1 MVGITRR
8 GCLLAQ
14 CRSMTLEYL
23 LSDDTSGKA
32 NAVSLLL
39 RPSQGTGR
47 PFLLQTVL
55 LHSVP
60 FRSFIHR
67 RIRSAA
73 CAQMHTPK
81 QFRHARAPEHRK
93 RPQAT
98 DLQPS
103 PIPATASS
111 ARLRTIRHRRNRRR
125 AFPAPVTGCV
135 PDGPRRLLF
144 IAQESERKCIKMTR

>member
-1 MVGITRR
+1 MPACAVPLYDTRVSFVRRYFGQSER
-8 GCLLAQ
+8 GFSSAQ
-14 CRSMTLEYL
+14 TL
-23 LSDDTSGKA
+23 SGNWTA
-32 NAVSLLL
+32 ISSAD
-39 RPSQGTGR
+39 RPSAFGSL
-47 PFLLQTVL
+47 PV
-55 LHSVP
+55 
-60 FRSFIHR
+60 IHPCR
-67 RIRSAA
+67 NRSAA